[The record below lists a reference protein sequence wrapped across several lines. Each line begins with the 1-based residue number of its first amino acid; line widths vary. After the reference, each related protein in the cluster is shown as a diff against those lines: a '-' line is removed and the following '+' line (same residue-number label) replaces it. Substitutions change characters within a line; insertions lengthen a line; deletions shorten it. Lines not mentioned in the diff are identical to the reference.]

1 MDEGKV
7 ELTKVQ
13 DQHQLLN
20 VFTVDPNFKFKLK
33 LVVSNQNHQEPVHH
47 YLLLKIKQAPVLV
60 ELTLKY

>member
-1 MDEGKV
+1 MDEEKV

-20 VFTVDPNFKFKLK
+20 VFRVDPNFKFKLK
-33 LVVSNQNHQEPVHH
+33 LVVFNLNLQEPVHH
-47 YLLLKIKQAPVLV
+47 YLLQKIKQALVLV